1 MAAGLRDAL
10 AAYKALL
17 GPAADPQTP
26 EEAERDRGAYFQ
38 QLRDSLSPGPSL
50 ANEVQAWPRSPAAD
64 LPRSRHLSIS
74 TGMRLR
80 YLEWGRGGDE
90 TVLMLHDAGSG
101 AEAWSPVAGPL
112 AARGMRVLA
121 VDMRGGNNRGLM
133 KWKSCINDTGNR
145 CKHGITRFLC
155 RLNQN
160 LHPPPSLSEALAPA
174 APATGHGDSTWSS
187 DRRYSLPVLAEDVL
201 AFITALDLYT
211 RPLALVG
218 VGVGGAVALAVAQQR
233 PRLVGALAV
242 VEFAPPIFEETGSA
256 KDGKMPEQLEDDR
269 RGGAPVED
277 GPGCSKSYEP
287 GYRSPATRLPAWQRS
302 RAGEAAASSTPA
314 NISASLLSAPWWGG
328 YPGQGARFEGL
339 VQLAALLG
347 HPLSALGPHDA
358 ASCVAWMAAMREGGS
373 TAEAEAARTNLQ
385 RTLTTPRAAVAAAA
399 ASWTA
404 VRLPPGAQPEELAAN
419 ALAGPLDLRADPAWL
434 FHFDPGAVLRRM
446 PAVTAHLAVMV
457 GARSGWVSGGEGAAL
472 ARAATAAAAAGVVTL
487 PGMGH
492 RALPDGARALTAA
505 LQDFLEGPA
514 MAALQRGSA
523 VGRRPEVL
531 GLKTLPRFDTLQDAQ
546 KVGPAG
552 QQGPPLRG

>member
-121 VDMRGGNNRGLM
+121 VDMRG
-133 KWKSCINDTGNR
+133 
-145 CKHGITRFLC
+145 
-155 RLNQN
+155 
-160 LHPPPSLSEALAPA
+160 
-174 APATGHGDSTWSS
+174 HGDSTWSS

-218 VGVGGAVALAVAQQR
+218 VGVGGAVAMAVAQQR

-399 ASWTA
+399 AAWTA

-446 PAVTAHLAVMV
+446 PAVTAHIAVMV

-523 VGRRPEVL
+523 VSRRPEVL

-546 KVGPAG
+546 KALGPRPLPRPEAVEEALRKLDLENGEEPGSVGDAHQTALANNPSDYFG
-552 QQGPPLRG
+552 MVG